1 MILNSHEKRDRL
13 LSLDVLRG
21 VAVMGM
27 ILVNSAAGMFYD
39 ARATVYVPLL
49 HAHWNGLMFADLV
62 FPAFLM
68 MMGVSIP
75 MALAKARA
83 VDPPGGGVERR
94 ILARTARLVLIGFLL
109 SNIYWFARFDSG
121 HWRLWGVLQRIGLVY
136 GACALL
142 FLHCGP
148 KARIWI
154 IVLILIL
161 YWPLVLAPALDGLPT
176 DIMARGHNF
185 IASVDRAL
193 LGAGGH
199 NYVQGAEGY
208 DPEGLLGTLP
218 AIAHGLVGV
227 WAGELLIRQ
236 PSGQGFRT
244 LGIAGAAM
252 LIAGLA
258 WSFAFPIIKDI
269 WSSSFVL
276 VTCGITLMALAML
289 HLLVDGRP
297 HGRTGWL
304 LNVPLAFG
312 LNAIAA
318 YCLHMVTGS
327 VLGWDLLQ
335 APYRLALSVLPMPA
349 AALIP
354 IFLYMALIW
363 AAMEWLRAKRWI
375 IKV

>member
-1 MILNSHEKRDRL
+1 MDAQAKRDRL

-39 ARATVYVPLL
+39 VRATVYSPLL
-49 HAHWNGLMFADLV
+49 HAHWNGLMLADLV

-75 MALAKARA
+75 MALARAKAEPAPR
-83 VDPPGGGVERR
+83 PGVERR
-94 ILARTARLVLIGFLL
+94 ILMRAARLVLIGFLL
-109 SNIYWFARFDSG
+109 SNIYWFAHFSSG

-142 FLHCGP
+142 YLHCGP
-148 KARIWI
+148 RLRIWI
-154 IVLILIL
+154 IVAVLVL
-161 YWPLVLAPALDGLPT
+161 YWPLVLAPSLDGLPT

-185 IASVDRAL
+185 VASVDRVL

-199 NYVQGAEGY
+199 NYAQGDAGY

-218 AIAHGLVGV
+218 AIAHGLIGV
-227 WAGELLIRQ
+227 WAGELLTRQ
-236 PSGQGFRT
+236 PAGRGFRT
-244 LGIAGAAM
+244 LGIAGVAM
-252 LIAGLA
+252 LAVGLA
-258 WSFAFPIIKDI
+258 WSLAFPIIKDI

-276 VTCGITLMALAML
+276 VTCGITLIALAML
-289 HLLVDGRP
+289 HLLIDGKP
-297 HGRTGWL
+297 PGRMRWPV
-304 LNVPLAFG
+304 NVPLAFG
-312 LNAIAA
+312 INAIAA

-349 AALIP
+349 ASLIP
-354 IFLYMALIW
+354 IFLYMAQIW
-363 AAMEWLRAKRWI
+363 VAMAWLRAQNWI